1 MRFEFATATQIIFGP
16 GTIREVVPEAAG
28 MGKRAFII
36 TGRSTERAKGLL
48 EQLNKHAI
56 AYVTFSVPTEPTI
69 TIVTEAVKQASQTKS
84 DLVIGIGGGSVL
96 DTGKVIAAMLT
107 NSGKLLDYLEVVGQ
121 GLQPALNLTLRFQP
135 QQERALRSPVM
146 PSSRFP
152 NIRSRSVCAVP

>member
-121 GLQPALNLTLRFQP
+121 VRFQP